1 MFWRSRNY
9 QLGFIK
15 YIINFICWENII
27 NTYML
32 HLSFYRDKMPH
43 CVKKERSK
51 LPKQIAR
58 ADFFLFSCL
67 QVTLS
72 FTLMNGWCGLSCSV
86 VSCYLHRSIFL
97 IKIFIS
103 AKLRLKEINWD
114 FPIPSP
120 AKIFA
125 TLSTQSQKSL
135 FSGNFKNFSV
145 TLF

>member
-27 NTYML
+27 NTICYIF
-32 HLSFYRDKMPH
+32 LSIATKCLIVWRKNDQN
-43 CVKKERSK
+43 CQNK
-51 LPKQIAR
+51 LRELI
-58 ADFFLFSCL
+58 FFFSCL

-72 FTLMNGWCGLSCSV
+72 FTLMNGWCGLSRSV

-97 IKIFIS
+97 IKILIS
-103 AKLRLKEINWD
+103 AKLRLKEIHWD

-135 FSGNFKNFSV
+135 FSGNFKNFSL